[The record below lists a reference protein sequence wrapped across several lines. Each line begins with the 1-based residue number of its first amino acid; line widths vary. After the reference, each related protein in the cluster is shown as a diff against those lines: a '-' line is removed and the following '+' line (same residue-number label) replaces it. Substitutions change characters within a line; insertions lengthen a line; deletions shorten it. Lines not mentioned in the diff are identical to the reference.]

1 MLQEMIEN
9 MRYLSDT
16 ELQLLAAELV
26 KTIDNRKERKRLA
39 ALLMSAK

>member
-1 MLQEMIEN
+1 MLQELIEN

-26 KTIDNRKERKRLA
+26 KTIDKRKERKRLA
-39 ALLMSAK
+39 ALLMGR